1 MRNLPHT
8 KGAHEWVF
16 LSASVRSN
24 TNLPRTERQSCNAT
38 VLGCE
43 VVCWAEPYLLDSGI
57 RLERKLSGS
66 YYLLGW
72 AIPQSCN
79 CNHRR
84 RRERYTLLCLGG
96 LRPLVVLHS
105 GQMDQNTCSLVHR
118 LLARRHQS
126 KARASSFL
134 FCHPNRG
141 PIVCRAAVC
150 ADRTV

>member
-1 MRNLPHT
+1 MSYTEQTLSAQSPSYEGCSRV
-8 KGAHEWVF
+8 GF

-72 AIPQSCN
+72 A
-79 CNHRR
+79 
-84 RRERYTLLCLGG
+84 T
-96 LRPLVVLHS
+96 
-105 GQMDQNTCSLVHR
+105 
-118 LLARRHQS
+118 
-126 KARASSFL
+126 
-134 FCHPNRG
+134 PNRVTVI
-141 PIVCRAAVC
+141 IVVVVNIIHSCVFVGSAPL
-150 ADRTV
+150 